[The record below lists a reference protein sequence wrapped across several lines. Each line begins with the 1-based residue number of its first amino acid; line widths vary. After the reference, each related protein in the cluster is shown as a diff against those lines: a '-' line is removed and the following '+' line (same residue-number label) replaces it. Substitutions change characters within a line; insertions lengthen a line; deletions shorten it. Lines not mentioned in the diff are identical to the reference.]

1 MRLIIGFFLLLIVA
15 ASCNKKKLKGE
26 GDDVTDTVEM
36 AAFSHIK
43 LLSNSP
49 LVIEKSNNYDVI
61 ITGHPDLVGAYRP
74 QIKDDTLT
82 LEYDPYYTSVKD
94 DNVRLVVRMPQ
105 LYGLQNNGRATVTV
119 LPGFYGDYLTAGID
133 GPGNISFGSGNYT
146 RLDAVLKGPGNLTAD
161 QLVCDSVYA
170 YVSVGGTMDVHALY
184 YLYARVNGAGT
195 INYYGAP
202 DSTDLQA
209 GGGGA
214 INKK

>member
-1 MRLIIGFFLLLIVA
+1 MRRILVLFLLLLVA

-36 AAFSHIK
+36 AAFSYVR

-49 LVIEKSNNYDVI
+49 LTIGKSNNYDVI
-61 ITGHPDLVGAYRP
+61 ITGHPDLVGAYLP

-82 LEYDPYYTSVKD
+82 LEYDPFYTSVKD

-105 LYGLQNNGRATVTV
+105 LSGLQNNGRATVSV
-119 LPGFYGDYLTAGID
+119 LPGFYGDYLDAGVD

-146 RLDAVLKGPGNLTAD
+146 RLRAVLNGPGNLAAD
-161 QLVCDSVYA
+161 QLICDSVYA
-170 YVSVGGTMDVHALY
+170 HVSTGGTMDIHALY

-195 INYYGAP
+195 INYYGNP
-202 DSTDLQA
+202 DSADLQA
-209 GGGGA
+209 TGGGT